1 MHNEKKKKTNCNN
14 NKSYYS
20 ELESSKKWI
29 ICMSYLWFEWVQN
42 DKLSKICKDAKNV
55 PRKNASTS
63 NGKMVI
69 DVKIVTIKMNV
80 VDVNVAI
87 RNKIIEEHVL

>member
-1 MHNEKKKKTNCNN
+1 
-14 NKSYYS
+14 
-20 ELESSKKWI
+20 
-29 ICMSYLWFEWVQN
+29 MSYLWFEWVQN

-55 PRKNASTS
+55 LKKNASTS

-69 DVKIVTIKMNV
+69 DVKTIIIKMNV

-87 RNKIIEEHVL
+87 KSKIIEEHVL